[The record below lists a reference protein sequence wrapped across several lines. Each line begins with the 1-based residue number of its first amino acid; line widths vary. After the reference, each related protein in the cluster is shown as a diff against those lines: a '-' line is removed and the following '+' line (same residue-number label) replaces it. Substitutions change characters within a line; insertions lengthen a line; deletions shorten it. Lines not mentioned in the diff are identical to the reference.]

1 MSPKRL
7 NPESRVTPELLGD
20 VSGITQKFSRI
31 AYRKARD
38 GHGYRLPDFT
48 VGNPATV
55 RHERFEVRPDYVRDP
70 VTYELDEV
78 SRVDWKLVPYGELLN
93 SASERHPVRQ
103 TIEPADWY
111 YNEDEKDEEH
121 PNLVVVSEQLS
132 VAGLATILRM
142 NQLYRLQ
149 HEGSHGSRRRVNSWR
164 DGELEEMRQ
173 TIGEKLGIDMSAEA
187 TLRRGNA
194 VLPDD
199 DDRWLQEE
207 QRVTH
212 SGKLYTSEINRE
224 VIRIKALELKE
235 KAITPEA
242 QKEISS
248 TREYVSRYLDNIR
261 DPALREQAAG
271 ILAMLDEAERG
282 FQPPE
287 QRSAIIQSA
296 GRLAERWYEKVWQIV
311 PLHGLS
317 HSGERETRHDL
328 PYRFKFYTR
337 TNGRTGRSI
346 AYVISPDGELVEP
359 SESGYRRD
367 DDKTWGPEVLD
378 KSMVI
383 LTHKKAYTAA
393 PHEFGVRYEPPQ
405 GITEEQLNRIEAI
418 QKSIAKEWDGA
429 TGMSGEESPS
439 IGDGWGFTEGDLN
452 DEAQAKRDAGQ
463 ARHDAEINSE
473 NMDDLLAALQNK
485 FNN

>member
-20 VSGITQKFSRI
+20 ISGLQQEFSRI

-38 GHGYRLPDFT
+38 AHGYELPDFT
-48 VGNPATV
+48 VGQPARV
-55 RHERFEVRPDYVRDP
+55 LHEYVETWTSSRRNDD
-70 VTYELDEV
+70 YELDTYTAW
-78 SRVDWKLVPYGELLN
+78 DWRRSDHLL
-93 SASERHPVRQ
+93 SKASERHPVRQ

-111 YNEDEKDEEH
+111 YNRDEKDEEH
-121 PNLVVVSEQLS
+121 PNLVVVSDQLS

-142 NQLYRLQ
+142 NQLYRLR
-149 HEGSHGSRRRVNSWR
+149 HEGPHGSRRVNSWR

-173 TIGEKLGIDMSAEA
+173 TIGEKLGIDMSAEV

-199 DDRWLQEE
+199 DDRWLQTG
-207 QRVTH
+207 RKVTH
-212 SGKLYTSEINRE
+212 SGKLYTPKISRE
-224 VIRIKALELKE
+224 VIRIKTLELEE

-242 QKEISS
+242 QKEILSI
-248 TREYVSRYLDNIR
+248 RKELGKYIDNIR
-261 DPALREQAAG
+261 DPALREQAAD
-271 ILAMLDEAERG
+271 IIAMLDEAERG

-296 GRLAERWYEKVWQIV
+296 GRLAEQWYEKVWQIV
-311 PLHGLS
+311 PLCGTS
-317 HSGERETRHDL
+317 RSGERETRHDL
-328 PYRFKFYTR
+328 PYTLSFFTR

-378 KSMVI
+378 ESMVI

-393 PHEFGVRYEPPQ
+393 QHEFGVRYEPPQ
-405 GITEEQLNRIEAI
+405 GITREQLERIEAI
-418 QKSIAKEWDGA
+418 QKSIAEEWDG
-429 TGMSGEESPS
+429 TIGMSGKESPS

-452 DEAQAKRDAGQ
+452 DEAQAKRDA
-463 ARHDAEINSE
+463 EINSQD
-473 NMDDLLAALQNK
+473 MDSLLAALQNK

>member
-7 NPESRVTPELLGD
+7 NSESRVTPELLGD
-20 VSGITQKFSRI
+20 VSGFQQEFARV

-38 GHGYRLPDFT
+38 GHGYELPDFT
-48 VGNPATV
+48 VGQPARV
-55 RHERFEVRPDYVRDP
+55 LHEYVETWTSSRRNDD
-70 VTYELDEV
+70 YELDTYTAW
-78 SRVDWKLVPYGELLN
+78 DWRRSDHLL
-93 SASERHPVRQ
+93 SKASERHPVRQ
-103 TIEPADWY
+103 TIELADWY
-111 YNEDEKDEEH
+111 YNRDEKDEEH

-149 HEGSHGSRRRVNSWR
+149 HEGPHGSRRRVNSWR
-164 DGELEEMRQ
+164 DDELKDMRQ
-173 TIGEKLGIDMSAEA
+173 AIGEELGIDMSAEA

-235 KAITPEA
+235 KTITPEA
-242 QKEISS
+242 QKEILSI
-248 TREYVSRYLDNIR
+248 RKELGKYIDNIR
-261 DPALREQAAG
+261 DPALREQAVG

-282 FQPPE
+282 FQSPE

-296 GRLAERWYEKVWQIV
+296 GRRAEQWYEKVWQIV
-311 PLHGLS
+311 PLCGTS
-317 HSGERETRHDL
+317 RSGERETRHDL
-328 PYRFKFYTR
+328 PYTLSFFTR
-337 TNGRTGRSI
+337 TNGMTGRSI
-346 AYVISPDGELVEP
+346 AYVIGADGELVEP

-367 DDKTWGPEVLD
+367 DYKTWGPEVLNE
-378 KSMVI
+378 SVVI
-383 LTHKKAYTAA
+383 LTHEKAYTAA

-418 QKSIAKEWDGA
+418 QKSIAEEWDGA
-429 TGMSGEESPS
+429 TGMSGKESPS

-452 DEAQAKRDAGQ
+452 DEAQAKRG
-463 ARHDAEINSE
+463 AEINSQD
-473 NMDDLLAALQNK
+473 MGSLLAALQNK

>member
-7 NPESRVTPELLGD
+7 DPESRVTPELLGD
-20 VSGITQKFSRI
+20 VSGLQQEFVRV
-31 AYRKARD
+31 AYGKDRD
-38 GHGYRLPDFT
+38 GHGYRLPYFT
-48 VGNPATV
+48 FGNPATV
-55 RHERFEVRPDYVRDP
+55 LHERFEVGTDYVRDP
-70 VTYELDEV
+70 VTYELDSV
-78 SRVDWKLVPYGELLN
+78 PRVDWKLVPYGELL
-93 SASERHPVRQ
+93 SYASENRPVRQ

-111 YNEDEKDEEH
+111 YNEDEKDKDH
-121 PNLVVVSEQLS
+121 PNLLVVSGQLS

-149 HEGSHGSRRRVNSWR
+149 HEGPHGSRRRVNSWR

-212 SGKLYTSEINRE
+212 SGKLYTPEISRE
-224 VIRIKALELKE
+224 VIRIKDLELEE

-248 TREYVSRYLDNIR
+248 TREYVSRYLDNVR

-282 FQPPE
+282 FQLPE
-287 QRSAIIQSA
+287 QRSANIQSA
-296 GRLAERWYEKVWQIV
+296 VRSAEQWRERVWQMV
-311 PLHGLS
+311 PLCGPS

-328 PYRFKFYTR
+328 PHRFSFFTR

-346 AYVISPDGELVEP
+346 AYVIGTDGELIEP
-359 SESGYRRD
+359 SKSGYRRD

-383 LTHKKAYTAA
+383 LTHKKAYTAD

-405 GITEEQLNRIEAI
+405 GITEKQLERIEAI
-418 QKSIAKEWDGA
+418 QKSIAEEWDGA
-429 TGMSGEESPS
+429 IGMSGKESPS
-439 IGDGWGFTEGDLN
+439 IGDGWGFTEGDLK
-452 DEAQAKRDAGQ
+452 DGEQAKRDA
-463 ARHDAEINSE
+463 EINSQ

>member
-1 MSPKRL
+1 M
-7 NPESRVTPELLGD
+7 LGD
-20 VSGITQKFSRI
+20 VSGITQEFSRI

-38 GHGYRLPDFT
+38 AHGYELPDFT
-48 VGNPATV
+48 VGQPAHV
-55 RHERFEVRPDYVRDP
+55 SHEYVERRTSYRRNYD
-70 VTYELDEV
+70 YELETNPEW
-78 SRVDWKLVPYGELLN
+78 DWRRSYHLL
-93 SASERHPVRQ
+93 SKASERHPVRQ

-111 YNEDEKDEEH
+111 YNGDEKDEEH
-121 PNLVVVSEQLS
+121 PNLVIVSDQLS

-142 NQLYRLQ
+142 NQLYRLR
-149 HEGSHGSRRRVNSWR
+149 HEGPHGSRRRVNSWR

-173 TIGEKLGIDMSAEA
+173 TIGEKLGIDMSAEV

-199 DDRWLQEE
+199 DDRWLQTG
-207 QRVTH
+207 RKVTH
-212 SGKLYTSEINRE
+212 SGKLYTPKISRE
-224 VIRIKALELKE
+224 VIRIKALELEE

-242 QKEISS
+242 QKEILSI
-248 TREYVSRYLDNIR
+248 RKELGKYIDNIR
-261 DPALREQAAG
+261 DPALREQAAD
-271 ILAMLDEAERG
+271 IIAMLDEAERG

-296 GRLAERWYEKVWQIV
+296 GRLAEQWYEKVWQIV
-311 PLHGLS
+311 PLCGTS
-317 HSGERETRHDL
+317 RSGERETRHDL
-328 PYRFKFYTR
+328 PYTLSFFTR

-378 KSMVI
+378 ESMVI

-393 PHEFGVRYEPPQ
+393 QHEFGVRYEPPQ
-405 GITEEQLNRIEAI
+405 GITREQLERIEAI
-418 QKSIAKEWDGA
+418 QKSIAEEWDG
-429 TGMSGEESPS
+429 TIGMSGKESPS

-452 DEAQAKRDAGQ
+452 DEAQAKRDA
-463 ARHDAEINSE
+463 EINSQD
-473 NMDDLLAALQNK
+473 MDSLLAALQNK

>member
-20 VSGITQKFSRI
+20 ISGLQQEFSRI

-38 GHGYRLPDFT
+38 AHGYELPDFT
-48 VGNPATV
+48 VGQPARV
-55 RHERFEVRPDYVRDP
+55 LHEYVETWTSSRRNDD
-70 VTYELDEV
+70 YELDTYTAW
-78 SRVDWKLVPYGELLN
+78 DWRRSDHLL
-93 SASERHPVRQ
+93 SKASERHPVRQ

-111 YNEDEKDEEH
+111 YNRDEKDEEH
-121 PNLVVVSEQLS
+121 PNLVVVSDQLS

-142 NQLYRLQ
+142 NQLYRLR
-149 HEGSHGSRRRVNSWR
+149 HEGPHGSRRVNSWR

-173 TIGEKLGIDMSAEA
+173 TIGEKLGIDMSAEV

-199 DDRWLQEE
+199 DDRWLQTG
-207 QRVTH
+207 RKVTH
-212 SGKLYTSEINRE
+212 SGKLYTPKISRE
-224 VIRIKALELKE
+224 VIRIKALELEE

-242 QKEISS
+242 QKEILSI
-248 TREYVSRYLDNIR
+248 RKELGKYIDNIR
-261 DPALREQAAG
+261 DPALREQAAD
-271 ILAMLDEAERG
+271 IIAMLDEAERG

-296 GRLAERWYEKVWQIV
+296 GRLAEQWYEKVWQIV
-311 PLHGLS
+311 PLCGTS
-317 HSGERETRHDL
+317 RSGERETRHDL
-328 PYRFKFYTR
+328 PYTLSFFTR

-367 DDKTWGPEVLD
+367 DYKTWGPEVLNEGV
-378 KSMVI
+378 VI
-383 LTHKKAYTAA
+383 LTHEKAYTAA

-405 GITEEQLNRIEAI
+405 GITEEQLERIEAI
-418 QKSIAKEWDGA
+418 QKSIAKEWDG
-429 TGMSGEESPS
+429 TIGMSGKESPS

-452 DEAQAKRDAGQ
+452 DEAQAKRDA
-463 ARHDAEINSE
+463 EINSQD
-473 NMDDLLAALQNK
+473 MDSLLAALQNK

>member
-20 VSGITQKFSRI
+20 ISGFQQESARV
-31 AYRKARD
+31 AYGKARD
-38 GHGYRLPDFT
+38 IHEYQLPDFA

-55 RHERFEVRPDYVRDP
+55 RHERFEVETDYVRDP
-70 VTYELDEV
+70 VTYELDSV
-78 SRVDWKLVPYGELLN
+78 PRVDWKLVPYGGLL
-93 SASERHPVRQ
+93 SYASENSPVRQ

-111 YNEDEKDEEH
+111 YNGDEKDEEH
-121 PNLVVVSEQLS
+121 PNLVVVSGRLS

-149 HEGSHGSRRRVNSWR
+149 HKGSNGSYRRVISRR
-164 DGELEEMRQ
+164 DGELKDMRQ
-173 TIGEKLGIDMSAEA
+173 AIGEQFGIDMSAEA
-187 TLRRGNA
+187 SLSRGNV

-199 DDRWLQEE
+199 DDRWLQKE

-212 SGKLYTSEINRE
+212 SGKLYTPKISRE
-224 VIRIKALELKE
+224 VIRIKALELEE

-242 QKEISS
+242 QREISS
-248 TREYVSRYLDNIR
+248 TCEYVSRYLDNVR

-282 FQPPE
+282 FQLPE

-296 GRLAERWYEKVWQIV
+296 GRRAEQWYEKVWQIV

-328 PYRFKFYTR
+328 PHRFSFFTR
-337 TNGRTGRSI
+337 TNGMTGRSI

-367 DDKTWGPEVLD
+367 DYKTWGPEVLNEGV
-378 KSMVI
+378 VI
-383 LTHKKAYTAA
+383 LTHEKAYTAA

-405 GITEEQLNRIEAI
+405 GITEEQLERIEAI
-418 QKSIAKEWDGA
+418 QKSIAKEWDG
-429 TGMSGEESPS
+429 TIGMSGKESPS

-452 DEAQAKRDAGQ
+452 DEAQAKRDA
-463 ARHDAEINSE
+463 EINSQD
-473 NMDDLLAALQNK
+473 MGSLLAALQNK

>member
-20 VSGITQKFSRI
+20 ISGLQQEFSRI

-38 GHGYRLPDFT
+38 AHGYELPDFT
-48 VGNPATV
+48 VGQPARV
-55 RHERFEVRPDYVRDP
+55 LHEYVETWTSSRRNDD
-70 VTYELDEV
+70 YELDTYTAW
-78 SRVDWKLVPYGELLN
+78 DWRRSDHLL
-93 SASERHPVRQ
+93 SKASERHPVRQ

-111 YNEDEKDEEH
+111 YNRDEKDEEH
-121 PNLVVVSEQLS
+121 PNLVVVSDQLS

-142 NQLYRLQ
+142 NQLYRLR
-149 HEGSHGSRRRVNSWR
+149 HEGPHGSRRRVNSWR

-173 TIGEKLGIDMSAEA
+173 TIGEKLGIDMSAEV

-199 DDRWLQEE
+199 DDRWLQTG
-207 QRVTH
+207 RKVTH
-212 SGKLYTSEINRE
+212 SGKLYTPKISRE
-224 VIRIKALELKE
+224 VIRIKALELEE

-242 QKEISS
+242 QKEILSIHK
-248 TREYVSRYLDNIR
+248 ELGKYIDNIR
-261 DPALREQAAG
+261 DPALREQAAD
-271 ILAMLDEAERG
+271 IIAMLDEAERG

-296 GRLAERWYEKVWQIV
+296 GRLAEQWYEKVWQIV
-311 PLHGLS
+311 PLCGTS
-317 HSGERETRHDL
+317 RSGERETRHDL
-328 PYRFKFYTR
+328 PYTLSFFTR

-378 KSMVI
+378 ESMVI

-393 PHEFGVRYEPPQ
+393 QHEFGVRYEPPQ
-405 GITEEQLNRIEAI
+405 GITREQLERIEAI
-418 QKSIAKEWDGA
+418 QKSIAEEWDG
-429 TGMSGEESPS
+429 TIGMSGKESPS

-452 DEAQAKRDAGQ
+452 DEAQAKRDA
-463 ARHDAEINSE
+463 EINSQD
-473 NMDDLLAALQNK
+473 MDSLLAALQNK

>member
-1 MSPKRL
+1 MSPRRL

-20 VSGITQKFSRI
+20 VSGLQQEFARV
-31 AYRKARD
+31 AYGKDRD

-48 VGNPATV
+48 VGQPAHV
-55 RHERFEVRPDYVRDP
+55 SHEYVETWTSSRRNDD
-70 VTYELDEV
+70 YELDTYTAW
-78 SRVDWKLVPYGELLN
+78 DWRRSYHLL
-93 SASERHPVRQ
+93 SKASERHPVRQ

-111 YNEDEKDEEH
+111 YNGDEKDEEH
-121 PNLVVVSEQLS
+121 PNLVIVSDQLS

-142 NQLYRLQ
+142 NQLYRLH

-173 TIGEKLGIDMSAEA
+173 TIGEELGIDMSATA
-187 TLRRGNA
+187 DLRRGNV
-194 VLPDD
+194 VLPDG
-199 DDRWLQEE
+199 DDRWMQKE

-212 SGKLYTSEINRE
+212 SGKLYTPEISRE
-224 VIRIKALELKE
+224 VIRIKALELEE

-242 QKEISS
+242 QKEILSI
-248 TREYVSRYLDNIR
+248 RKELGKYIDNIR
-261 DPALREQAAG
+261 DPALREQAAD
-271 ILAMLDEAERG
+271 IIAMLDEAERG

-296 GRLAERWYEKVWQIV
+296 GRLAEQWYEKVWQIV
-311 PLHGLS
+311 PLCGTS
-317 HSGERETRHDL
+317 RSGERETRHDL
-328 PYRFKFYTR
+328 PYTLSFFTR

-378 KSMVI
+378 ESMVI

-393 PHEFGVRYEPPQ
+393 QHEFGVRYEPPQ
-405 GITEEQLNRIEAI
+405 GITREQLERIEAI
-418 QKSIAKEWDGA
+418 QKSIAEEWDG
-429 TGMSGEESPS
+429 TIGMSGKESPS

-452 DEAQAKRDAGQ
+452 DEAQAKRDA
-463 ARHDAEINSE
+463 EINSQDM
-473 NMDDLLAALQNK
+473 NDLLAALQNR

>member
-1 MSPKRL
+1 M
-7 NPESRVTPELLGD
+7 LGD
-20 VSGITQKFSRI
+20 VSGITQEFSRI

-38 GHGYRLPDFT
+38 AHGYELPDFT
-48 VGNPATV
+48 VGQPAHV
-55 RHERFEVRPDYVRDP
+55 SQEYVERRTSYRRNYD
-70 VTYELDEV
+70 YELETNPEW
-78 SRVDWKLVPYGELLN
+78 DWRRSYHLL
-93 SASERHPVRQ
+93 SKASERHPVRQ

-111 YNEDEKDEEH
+111 YNGDEKDEEH
-121 PNLVVVSEQLS
+121 PNLVIVSDQLS

-142 NQLYRLQ
+142 NQLYRLR
-149 HEGSHGSRRRVNSWR
+149 HEGPHGSRRRVNSWR

-173 TIGEKLGIDMSAEA
+173 TIGEKLGIDMSAEV

-199 DDRWLQEE
+199 DDRWLQTG
-207 QRVTH
+207 RKVTH
-212 SGKLYTSEINRE
+212 SGKLYTPKISRE
-224 VIRIKALELKE
+224 VIRIKALELEE

-242 QKEISS
+242 QKEILSI
-248 TREYVSRYLDNIR
+248 RKELGKYIDNIR
-261 DPALREQAAG
+261 DPALREQAAD
-271 ILAMLDEAERG
+271 IIAMLDEAERG

-296 GRLAERWYEKVWQIV
+296 GRLAEQWYEKVWQIV
-311 PLHGLS
+311 PLCGTS
-317 HSGERETRHDL
+317 RSGERETRHDL
-328 PYRFKFYTR
+328 PYTLSFFTR

-378 KSMVI
+378 ESMVI

-393 PHEFGVRYEPPQ
+393 QHEFGVRYEPPQ
-405 GITEEQLNRIEAI
+405 GITREQLERIEAI
-418 QKSIAKEWDGA
+418 QKSIAEEWDG
-429 TGMSGEESPS
+429 TIGMSGKESPS

-452 DEAQAKRDAGQ
+452 DEAQAKRDA
-463 ARHDAEINSE
+463 EINSQD
-473 NMDDLLAALQNK
+473 MDSLLAALQNK

>member
-1 MSPKRL
+1 MSPRRL
-7 NPESRVTPELLGD
+7 DPESRVTPELLGD
-20 VSGITQKFSRI
+20 VSGITQEFSPRI
-31 AYRKARD
+31 AYRKVRD
-38 GHGYRLPDFT
+38 DHGYELPYFT
-48 VGNPATV
+48 VGQPARV
-55 RHERFEVRPDYVRDP
+55 LHEYVERWTSYRRNDD
-70 VTYELDEV
+70 YELETNPEW
-78 SRVDWKLVPYGELLN
+78 DWRRSDHLL
-93 SASERHPVRQ
+93 SKASERHPVRQ
-103 TIEPADWY
+103 TIELADWY
-111 YNEDEKDEEH
+111 YNRDEKDEEH
-121 PNLVVVSEQLS
+121 PNLVVVSDQLS

-173 TIGEKLGIDMSAEA
+173 TIGEKLGIDMSA
-187 TLRRGNA
+187 TVDLRRGNV
-194 VLPDD
+194 VLPDG
-199 DDRWLQEE
+199 DDRWLQKE

-212 SGKLYTSEINRE
+212 SGKLYTSEISRE
-224 VIRIKALELKE
+224 VIRIKALELEE

-248 TREYVSRYLDNIR
+248 IRKELGKYIDNIR
-261 DPALREQAAG
+261 DSALREQAAD

-282 FQPPE
+282 FQLPE

-296 GRLAERWYEKVWQIV
+296 GRLAEQWYEKVWQIV
-311 PLHGLS
+311 PLYGPS

-328 PYRFKFYTR
+328 PHRFSFYTR
-337 TNGRTGRSI
+337 TNGMTGRSI
-346 AYVISPDGELVEP
+346 AYVIGADGELVEP

-367 DDKTWGPEVLD
+367 DDKTWGPEVLNEGV
-378 KSMVI
+378 VI

-405 GITEEQLNRIEAI
+405 GITEKQLERIEAI
-418 QKSIAKEWDGA
+418 QKSIAEEWDGA
-429 TGMSGEESPS
+429 IGMSGKESPS

-452 DEAQAKRDAGQ
+452 DEEQAKRDA
-463 ARHDAEINSE
+463 EINSQ

>member
-7 NPESRVTPELLGD
+7 NSESRVTPELLGD
-20 VSGITQKFSRI
+20 VSGFQQEFARV

-38 GHGYRLPDFT
+38 GHGYELPDFT
-48 VGNPATV
+48 VGQPARV
-55 RHERFEVRPDYVRDP
+55 LHEYVETWTSSRRNDD
-70 VTYELDEV
+70 YELDTYTAW
-78 SRVDWKLVPYGELLN
+78 DWRRSDHLL
-93 SASERHPVRQ
+93 SKASERHPVRQ
-103 TIEPADWY
+103 TIELADWY
-111 YNEDEKDEEH
+111 YNRDEKDEEH

-149 HEGSHGSRRRVNSWR
+149 HEGPHGSRRRVNSWR
-164 DGELEEMRQ
+164 DDELKDMRQ
-173 TIGEKLGIDMSAEA
+173 AIGEELGIDMSAEA

-235 KAITPEA
+235 KTITPEA
-242 QKEISS
+242 QKEILSI
-248 TREYVSRYLDNIR
+248 RKELGKYIDNIR
-261 DPALREQAAG
+261 DPALREQAVG

-282 FQPPE
+282 FQSPE

-296 GRLAERWYEKVWQIV
+296 GRRAEQWYEKVWQIV
-311 PLHGLS
+311 PLCGTS
-317 HSGERETRHDL
+317 RSGERETRHDL
-328 PYRFKFYTR
+328 PYTLSFFTR
-337 TNGRTGRSI
+337 TNGMTGRSI
-346 AYVISPDGELVEP
+346 AYVIGADGELVEP

-367 DDKTWGPEVLD
+367 DYKTWGPEVLNE
-378 KSMVI
+378 SVVI
-383 LTHKKAYTAA
+383 LTHEKAYTAA
-393 PHEFGVRYEPPQ
+393 PHGFGVRYEPPQ
-405 GITEEQLNRIEAI
+405 GITREQLERIEAI
-418 QKSIAKEWDGA
+418 QKSIAEEWDGA
-429 TGMSGEESPS
+429 TGMSGKESPS

-452 DEAQAKRDAGQ
+452 DEAQAKRDA
-463 ARHDAEINSE
+463 EINSQD
-473 NMDDLLAALQNK
+473 MDSLLAALQNK

>member
-20 VSGITQKFSRI
+20 ISGFQQEFSRI

-38 GHGYRLPDFT
+38 AHGYELPDFT
-48 VGNPATV
+48 VGQPARV
-55 RHERFEVRPDYVRDP
+55 LHEYVETWTSSRRNDD
-70 VTYELDEV
+70 YELDTYTAW
-78 SRVDWKLVPYGELLN
+78 DWRRSDHLL
-93 SASERHPVRQ
+93 SKASERHPVRQ

-111 YNEDEKDEEH
+111 YNRDEKDEEH
-121 PNLVVVSEQLS
+121 PNLVVVSDQLS

-142 NQLYRLQ
+142 NQLYRLR
-149 HEGSHGSRRRVNSWR
+149 HEGPHGSRRVNSWR

-173 TIGEKLGIDMSAEA
+173 TIGEKLGIDMSAEV

-199 DDRWLQEE
+199 DDRWLQTG
-207 QRVTH
+207 RKVTH
-212 SGKLYTSEINRE
+212 SGKLYTPKISRE
-224 VIRIKALELKE
+224 VIRIKALELEE

-242 QKEISS
+242 QKEILSI
-248 TREYVSRYLDNIR
+248 RKELGKYIDNIR
-261 DPALREQAAG
+261 DPAWRVQAAD
-271 ILAMLDEAERG
+271 IIAMLDEAERG

-296 GRLAERWYEKVWQIV
+296 GRLAEQWYEKVWQIV
-311 PLHGLS
+311 PLCGTS
-317 HSGERETRHDL
+317 RSGERETRHDL
-328 PYRFKFYTR
+328 PYTLSFFTR

-378 KSMVI
+378 ESMVI

-393 PHEFGVRYEPPQ
+393 QHEFGVRYEPPQ
-405 GITEEQLNRIEAI
+405 GITREQLERIEAI
-418 QKSIAKEWDGA
+418 QKSIAEEWDG
-429 TGMSGEESPS
+429 TIGMSGKESPS

-452 DEAQAKRDAGQ
+452 DEAQAKRDA
-463 ARHDAEINSE
+463 EINSQD
-473 NMDDLLAALQNK
+473 MDSLLAALQNK

>member
-1 MSPKRL
+1 MSPRRL

-20 VSGITQKFSRI
+20 VSGITQKFARI
-31 AYRKARD
+31 AHRKARD
-38 GHGYRLPDFT
+38 GHEYQLPYFA
-48 VGNPATV
+48 VGQPAHV
-55 RHERFEVRPDYVRDP
+55 SHEYVETWTYSRRNDD
-70 VTYELDEV
+70 YELDTYTAW
-78 SRVDWKLVPYGELLN
+78 DWRRSDYLL
-93 SASERHPVRQ
+93 SEASERYPVRQ
-103 TIEPADWY
+103 TIELADWY
-111 YNEDEKDEEH
+111 YNGDEKDEEH
-121 PNLVVVSEQLS
+121 PNLVVVSDQLS

-149 HEGSHGSRRRVNSWR
+149 HEGSNGSYRRVVSWR

-173 TIGEKLGIDMSAEA
+173 IIGEKLGIDMSAEA
-187 TLRRGNA
+187 TLRRGNV

-199 DDRWLQEE
+199 DDRWLQKE

-212 SGKLYTSEINRE
+212 SGKLYTPEISRE
-224 VIRIKALELKE
+224 VIRIKALELEE

-248 TREYVSRYLDNIR
+248 IRKELGKYIDNIR
-261 DPALREQAAG
+261 DPDLREQAAD

-311 PLHGLS
+311 PLYGLS

-328 PYRFKFYTR
+328 PYRFSFFTR

-346 AYVISPDGELVEP
+346 AYVIGADGELVEP

-378 KSMVI
+378 EGMVI
-383 LTHKKAYTAA
+383 LTHEKAYTAA
-393 PHEFGVRYEPPQ
+393 QHEFGVRYEPPQ
-405 GITEEQLNRIEAI
+405 GITRKQLKQIEAI
-418 QKSIAKEWDGA
+418 QKSIAEEWNGA
-429 TGMSGEESPS
+429 IGMSGKESPS
-439 IGDGWGFTEGDLN
+439 IGDGWGFTEEDLN
-452 DEAQAKRDAGQ
+452 DEEQAKR
-463 ARHDAEINSE
+463 DAEINSE
-473 NMDDLLAALQNK
+473 NMDDLLAALQNR

>member
-20 VSGITQKFSRI
+20 ISGLQQEFSRI

-38 GHGYRLPDFT
+38 AHGYELPDFT
-48 VGNPATV
+48 VGQPARV
-55 RHERFEVRPDYVRDP
+55 LHEYVETWTSSRRNDD
-70 VTYELDEV
+70 YELDTYTAW
-78 SRVDWKLVPYGELLN
+78 DWRRSDHLL
-93 SASERHPVRQ
+93 SKASERHPVRQ

-111 YNEDEKDEEH
+111 YNRDEKDEEH
-121 PNLVVVSEQLS
+121 PNLVVVSDQLS

-142 NQLYRLQ
+142 NQLYRLR
-149 HEGSHGSRRRVNSWR
+149 HEGPHGSRRVNSWR

-173 TIGEKLGIDMSAEA
+173 TIGEKLGIDMSAEV

-199 DDRWLQEE
+199 DDRWLQTG
-207 QRVTH
+207 RKVTH
-212 SGKLYTSEINRE
+212 SGKLYTPKISRE
-224 VIRIKALELKE
+224 VIRIKALELEE

-242 QKEISS
+242 QKEILSI
-248 TREYVSRYLDNIR
+248 RKELGKYIDNIR
-261 DPALREQAAG
+261 DPALREQAAD
-271 ILAMLDEAERG
+271 IIAMLDEAERG

-296 GRLAERWYEKVWQIV
+296 GRLAEQWYEKVWQIV
-311 PLHGLS
+311 PLCGTS
-317 HSGERETRHDL
+317 RSGERETRHDL
-328 PYRFKFYTR
+328 PYTLSFFTR

-378 KSMVI
+378 ESMVI

-393 PHEFGVRYEPPQ
+393 QHEFGVRYEPPQ
-405 GITEEQLNRIEAI
+405 GITREQLERIEAI
-418 QKSIAKEWDGA
+418 QKSIAEEWDG
-429 TGMSGEESPS
+429 TIGMSGKESPS

-452 DEAQAKRDAGQ
+452 DEAQAKRDA
-463 ARHDAEINSE
+463 EINSQD
-473 NMDDLLAALQNK
+473 MDSLLAALQNK

>member
-20 VSGITQKFSRI
+20 VSGLQQEFARV
-31 AYRKARD
+31 AYGKDRD
-38 GHGYRLPDFT
+38 GHGYELPDFT
-48 VGNPATV
+48 VGQPAHV
-55 RHERFEVRPDYVRDP
+55 SHEYVERRTSYRRNYD
-70 VTYELDEV
+70 YELETNPEW
-78 SRVDWKLVPYGELLN
+78 DWRRSYHLL
-93 SASERHPVRQ
+93 SKASERHPVRQ

-111 YNEDEKDEEH
+111 YNEDEKDKDH
-121 PNLVVVSEQLS
+121 PNLLVVSGQLS
-132 VAGLATILRM
+132 VAGLATILQM
-142 NQLYRLQ
+142 NPIYRLR
-149 HEGSHGSRRRVNSWR
+149 HEGSHGSYRRVTSWR

-173 TIGEKLGIDMSAEA
+173 AIGDELGIDMSAEA

-235 KAITPEA
+235 KKITPEA
-242 QKEISS
+242 QKEILSI
-248 TREYVSRYLDNIR
+248 RKELGEYIDNIR
-261 DPALREQAAG
+261 DSALREQAAD
-271 ILAMLDEAERG
+271 ILVMLDEAERG

-296 GRLAERWYEKVWQIV
+296 GRLAEQWYEKVWQIV
-311 PLHGLS
+311 PLCGLS

-337 TNGRTGRSI
+337 TNGMTGRSI
-346 AYVISPDGELVEP
+346 AYVIGADGELVEP

-367 DDKTWGPEVLD
+367 DDKTWGPEVLNEGV
-378 KSMVI
+378 VI
-383 LTHKKAYTAA
+383 LTHEKAYTAA

-405 GITEEQLNRIEAI
+405 GITEEQLERIEAI
-418 QKSIAKEWDGA
+418 QKSIAEEWDG
-429 TGMSGEESPS
+429 TIGMSGKESPS

-452 DEAQAKRDAGQ
+452 DEARAKHDAGQ
-463 ARHDAEINSE
+463 ARHDAEINSQ
-473 NMDDLLAALQNK
+473 NMDDLLAALQNR

>member
-20 VSGITQKFSRI
+20 VSGITQEFSRI
-31 AYRKARD
+31 AYRKVRD
-38 GHGYRLPDFT
+38 DHRYELPAFT
-48 VGNPATV
+48 VGQPARV
-55 RHERFEVRPDYVRDP
+55 LHEYIERWTSYRRNDD
-70 VTYELDEV
+70 YELETNPEW
-78 SRVDWKLVPYGELLN
+78 DWRRSDHLLN
-93 SASERHPVRQ
+93 KASEKHPVRQ

-111 YNEDEKDEEH
+111 YNEDEKDKDH
-121 PNLVVVSEQLS
+121 PNLLVVSGQLS
-132 VAGLATILRM
+132 VAGLATILQM
-142 NQLYRLQ
+142 NPIYRLR
-149 HEGSHGSRRRVNSWR
+149 HEGSHGSYRRVTSWR

-173 TIGEKLGIDMSAEA
+173 TIGEKLGIDMSA
-187 TLRRGNA
+187 TVDLRRGNV
-194 VLPDD
+194 VLPDG
-199 DDRWLQEE
+199 DDRWLQKE

-212 SGKLYTSEINRE
+212 SGKLYTPEISRE
-224 VIRIKALELKE
+224 VIRIKDLELEE

-248 TREYVSRYLDNIR
+248 TREYVSRYLDNVR

-282 FQPPE
+282 FQLPE
-287 QRSAIIQSA
+287 QRSANIQSA
-296 GRLAERWYEKVWQIV
+296 VRSAEQWCERVWQMV
-311 PLHGLS
+311 PLCGPS

-337 TNGRTGRSI
+337 TNGRTNRSI
-346 AYVISPDGELVEP
+346 AYVIGADGELIEP

-367 DDKTWGPEVLD
+367 DYKTWGPEVLNE
-378 KSMVI
+378 SVVI
-383 LTHKKAYTAA
+383 LTHEKAYTAA
-393 PHEFGVRYEPPQ
+393 PHGFGVRYEPPQ

-418 QKSIAKEWDGA
+418 QKSIAEEWDGA
-429 TGMSGEESPS
+429 TGMSGKESPS

-452 DEAQAKRDAGQ
+452 DEAQAKRDA
-463 ARHDAEINSE
+463 EINSQD
-473 NMDDLLAALQNK
+473 MGSLLAALQNK